1 MSRTPRAW
9 PRQDGGGAASAPT
22 SRSPSAPPSRV
33 GARPPSARV
42 RPPSRPPLCGWTTGR
57 HRAEAPRAAR
67 ATAPEARGAARSARL
82 HCAGAGRPTPQDLS
96 RCSGPVAARSSVAR
110 SSSPPRHPRSCDPA
124 PKARSPESV
133 ASRSDPG
140 PTGTPLPDPPR
151 SDEQQ
156 PAPWFA
162 SATHGPPAYPLR
174 NSPGILNP
182 SPSPG
187 NRMTDLK
194 LEQAISQDSKLRQSA
209 NAQVVRDLRTLRE
222 AAIILDAN
230 KHTAECRRLVAVVR
244 ELVADP
250 KRAIETSSDTD
261 EDKAEVLTETS
272 RQETAAL
279 KNPAQ

>member
-1 MSRTPRAW
+1 MPPAPRAW
-9 PRQDGGGAASAPT
+9 PRQDGAGAASARS
-22 SRSPSAPPSRV
+22 SRSPSGPPSRV

-187 NRMTDLK
+187 NRM
-194 LEQAISQDSKLRQSA
+194 I
-209 NAQVVRDLRTLRE
+209 RTLSYIRGGAVQLVDLIPE
-222 AAIILDAN
+222 AEAVLALEPDELGLHMLPVLA
-230 KHTAECRRLVAVVR
+230 HWPSYDRLELRNFLAAVGHY
-244 ELVADP
+244 
-250 KRAIETSSDTD
+250 
-261 EDKAEVLTETS
+261 
-272 RQETAAL
+272 
-279 KNPAQ
+279 PAVYH